1 MSKKS
6 SLLYK
11 KSYFAA
17 DFTGLSEKEV
27 CLTLKHPTMSLFHNL
42 FRKKTIQDVLTNSAA
57 DASHGSG
64 LHKNLTV
71 IDLTALGIAAI
82 IGTGVLSTIGK
93 AIYFGGPSVVWLYF
107 FTAVACGFSALC
119 YAQFAS
125 TVPISGSAYTYSY
138 ITFGELL
145 AWLVGWNLLMEYAI
159 GNIAVAISWSD
170 YFTGLMEG
178 IGWKIPAHWTM
189 DYLTASRMAADPDNA
204 SATALEAWNNAP
216 RIGNLRLIAD
226 IPALTMTL
234 LITALVYVGIRESK
248 ITGNIMVAI
257 KLAIVLAVILIG
269 AFYVNPENWEPF
281 SPNGVSGVMRG
292 MAAVFFA
299 YIGFDALSTMAEEC
313 RDPRRDLPRSMFWS
327 LLICTILYVAVV
339 LVLTGLTSYKNFATE
354 NGAGGLDVKG
364 DPLAFAFEQ
373 NGLHMFSGIIAFS
386 AVIAI
391 AAVFMVFQLGQPR
404 IWMTMSRD
412 GLLPERFGRI
422 HPRFKTP
429 AFATVVTGLV
439 VAIPALFL
447 NLTEVTDLASIG
459 TLFAFAM
466 VCGGVIVMDVRGQSV
481 QAKYRVR
488 YFNARYWLP
497 VALLLIVGLI
507 YLFDKDGVSKLFHCP
522 ESGCH
527 DLYPFYAFLV
537 GLALLS
543 ALAIYYQWSFVPVM
557 GLILNVFMMSQLGW
571 TNWVRFIVWIAVGLG
586 IYFIYGYKNSKLGER

>member
-1 MSKKS
+1 
-6 SLLYK
+6 
-11 KSYFAA
+11 
-17 DFTGLSEKEV
+17 
-27 CLTLKHPTMSLFHNL
+27 MSLFNNIL
-42 FRKKTIQDVLTNSAA
+42 RKKTIEDVLTNSAVE
-57 DASHGSG
+57 SEHGGG
-64 LHKNLTV
+64 LNKNLGV

-93 AIYFGGPSVVWLYF
+93 AIYLGGPSVVWLYF

-178 IGWKIPAHWTM
+178 LGWKIAPHWTM
-189 DYLTASRMAADPDNA
+189 DYLTASRMAANPENA
-204 SATALEAWNNAP
+204 SATALEAWKNAP
-216 RIGNLRLIAD
+216 QIGGFRIIAD
-226 IPALTMTL
+226 IPALAMIV
-234 LITALVYVGIRESK
+234 LITGLVYIGIRESK
-248 ITGNIMVAI
+248 IVGNVMVAI

-269 AFYVNPENWEPF
+269 MFYVNPANWTPF
-281 SPNGVSGVMRG
+281 SPNGVSGVMKG

-313 RDPRRDLPRSMFWS
+313 KDARRDLPRSMFWS
-327 LLICTILYVAVV
+327 LLICTVLYVAVV
-339 LVLTGLTSYKNFATE
+339 MVLTGLSSYKNFATE
-354 NGAGGLDVKG
+354 NPITGALDVKG
-364 DPLAFAFEQ
+364 DPLAFVFEE
-373 NGLHMFSGIIAFS
+373 NGLHLFSGIIAFS

-412 GLLPERFGRI
+412 GLLPNRFGKI

-429 AFATVVTGLV
+429 SFATIVTGLV
-439 VAIPALFL
+439 VGIPALFL

-466 VCGGVIVMDVRGQSV
+466 VCGGVLKMDANGQSS
-481 QAKYRVR
+481 QAKYKVK
-488 YFNARYWLP
+488 YLNSRYWLP
-497 VALLLIVGLI
+497 AALLLIMGGI
-507 YLFDKDGVSKLFHCP
+507 YLFDPQGLSKLVACP
-522 ESGCH
+522 DGSCH
-527 DLYPFYAFLV
+527 DQYPFFAFLV
-537 GLALLS
+537 GLVILTVAAL
-543 ALAIYYQWSFVPVM
+543 YKQWSFIPTM

-571 TNWVRFIVWIAVGLG
+571 TNWVRFIVWVAVGLL
-586 IYFIYGYKNSKLGER
+586 IYFGYSYTHSKLVKKSA

>member
-1 MSKKS
+1 M
-6 SLLYK
+6 SLLNNI
-11 KSYFAA
+11 
-17 DFTGLSEKEV
+17 L
-27 CLTLKHPTMSLFHNL
+27 
-42 FRKKTIQDVLTNSAA
+42 RKKTIDDALTNSSAE
-57 DASHGSG
+57 SEHGGG
-64 LHKNLTV
+64 LNKNLGV
-71 IDLTALGIAAI
+71 IDLTALGVAAI

-170 YFTGLMEG
+170 YFTGLMSG
-178 IGWKIPAHWTM
+178 LGWDISPHWTM
-189 DYLTASRMAADPDNA
+189 DYLTASRMAADPANA
-204 SATALEAWNNAP
+204 SAAALEAWKNAP
-216 RIGNLRLIAD
+216 QIGGFRLIAD
-226 IPALTMTL
+226 IPALTMTV
-234 LITALVYVGIRESK
+234 LITALVYIGIRESK
-248 ITGNIMVAI
+248 IVGNVMVAI
-257 KLAIVLAVILIG
+257 KLAIVLAVILTGI
-269 AFYVNPENWEPF
+269 FYINPANWSPF
-281 SPNGVSGVMRG
+281 SPNGVSGVMKG

-313 RDPRRDLPRSMFWS
+313 KDPRRDLPRSMFWS

-354 NGAGGLDVKG
+354 NPLTGALDVKG
-364 DPLAFAFEQ
+364 DPLAFVFEEH
-373 NGLHMFSGIIAFS
+373 GLHLFAGVIAFS

-412 GLLPERFGRI
+412 GLLPKRFGKI

-429 AFATVVTGLV
+429 AFATIITGLL

-447 NLTEVTDLASIG
+447 NLTEVTDLCSIG

-466 VCGGVIVMDVRGQSV
+466 VCGGILVMDAKGQGSE
-481 QAKYRVR
+481 AKFKVPF
-488 YFNARYWLP
+488 FNSRYWLP
-497 VALLLIVGLI
+497 AALLLVMGGI
-507 YLFDKDGVSKLFHCP
+507 YLFDHNGLSKLVACP
-522 ESGCH
+522 DGSCH
-527 DLYPFYAFLV
+527 DQYPFYAFLA
-537 GLALLS
+537 GLVILTT
-543 ALAIYYQWSFVPVM
+543 LAIYRQWSFVPTM

-571 TNWVRFIVWIAVGLG
+571 TNWVRFIVWIGVGLV
-586 IYFIYGYKNSKLGER
+586 IYFGYSYTHSKLAKREG

>member
-1 MSKKS
+1 MN
-6 SLLYK
+6 L
-11 KSYFAA
+11 
-17 DFTGLSEKEV
+17 
-27 CLTLKHPTMSLFHNL
+27 NQL
-42 FRKKTIQDVLTNSAA
+42 FRKKSIEDVLTNSAA
-57 DASHGSG
+57 DSAHGGG
-64 LHKNLTV
+64 LNKSLRM

-93 AIYFGGPSVVWLYF
+93 AIFYGGPSVVWLYA

-138 ITFGELL
+138 ITFGEIV

-159 GNIAVAISWSD
+159 GNVAVAISWSD

-178 IGWKIPAHWTM
+178 IGWKIAPNWTM
-189 DYLTASRMAADPDNA
+189 DYLTASRMAASPENA

-216 RIGNLRLIAD
+216 KIGGFRLIAD
-226 IPALTMTL
+226 IPALVMTL
-234 LITALVYVGIRESK
+234 LITALVYIGIRESK

-257 KLAIVLAVILIG
+257 KLAIVGAVIIIG
-269 AFYVNPENWEPF
+269 LNYVNPENWSPW

-354 NGAGGLDVKG
+354 NPVTHALDVKG
-364 DPLAFAFEQ
+364 DPLSFVFE
-373 NGLHMFSGIIAFS
+373 GIPGMEWFSGVIAFS

-391 AAVFMVFQLGQPR
+391 ASVFMVFQLGQPR

-412 GLLPERFGRI
+412 GLLPKRFGRI

-429 AFATVVTGLV
+429 AFATIVTGLV
-439 VAIPALFL
+439 VAIPALFM
-447 NLTEVTDLASIG
+447 NLTEVTDLSSIG

-466 VCGGVIVMDVRGQSV
+466 VCGGVLVMDARGDT
-481 QAKYRVR
+481 AR
-488 YFNARYWLP
+488 ARYKVPYINSRIGFP
-497 VALLLIVGLI
+497 VLILLIALGVWQRPEVFGTFVQPDDTGYWDKIPFFVFLGIFAVMGVWACLKKFSFIPTLGLLLNL
-507 YLFDKDGVSKLFHCP
+507 
-522 ESGCH
+522 
-527 DLYPFYAFLV
+527 
-537 GLALLS
+537 
-543 ALAIYYQWSFVPVM
+543 
-557 GLILNVFMMSQLGW
+557 FMMSQLGW
-571 TNWVRFIVWIAVGLG
+571 TNWVRFVLWCAVGFV
-586 IYFIYGYKNSKLGER
+586 IYFAFSFKNSKLAKGE

>member
-1 MSKKS
+1 
-6 SLLYK
+6 
-11 KSYFAA
+11 
-17 DFTGLSEKEV
+17 
-27 CLTLKHPTMSLFHNL
+27 MSLFNNL
-42 FRKKTIQDVLTNSAA
+42 FRKKTIQDVLTHSAA
-57 DASHGSG
+57 DDGHGGG
-64 LHKNLTV
+64 LHKNLSV

-189 DYLTASRMAADPDNA
+189 DYLTASRMASDPVHA
-204 SATALEAWNNAP
+204 PATALEAWNNAP
-216 RIGNLRLIAD
+216 QIGGLRMIAD
-226 IPALTMTL
+226 LPALTMTL

-257 KLAIVLAVILIG
+257 KLAIVLAVILLG
-269 AFYVNPENWEPF
+269 AFYVNPDNWTPF
-281 SPNGVSGVMRG
+281 SPNGVTGVMRG

-313 RDPRRDLPRSMFWS
+313 RDARRDLPRSMFWS

-354 NGAGGLDVKG
+354 NATGSLDVKG

-373 NGLHMFSGIIAFS
+373 NGLHFFSGIIAFS

-412 GLLPERFGRI
+412 GLLPKKFSQI
-422 HPRFKTP
+422 HSRYKTP
-429 AFATVVTGLV
+429 AFSTIVTGLV

-466 VCGGVIVMDVRGQSV
+466 VCGGVIMMDVKGQSV
-481 QAKYRVR
+481 HAKYRVR
-488 YFNARYWLP
+488 YFDSRYWLP
-497 VALLLIVGLI
+497 AALLCITGLI
-507 YLFDKDGVSKLFHCP
+507 YLFDHNGLSKLVHCP
-522 ESGCH
+522 DGGCH
-527 DLYPFYAFLV
+527 DLYPFYGFLV
-537 GLALLS
+537 GLVIIS
-543 ALAIYYQWSFVPVM
+543 ALAMYYRWSFVPVM
-557 GLILNVFMMSQLGW
+557 GLILNVFMMSQLGL
-571 TNWVRFIVWIAVGLG
+571 TNWVRFIVWIAVGLA
-586 IYFIYGYKNSKLGER
+586 IYFGYGYRNSKLAERNHGG